1 MATQAIPYSQLV
13 NIIPGVIG
21 TGANPLSLNAIFID
35 KDAKIPTSGLLEF
48 YDRAGVAEYFG
59 SDSDQAALAGVYF
72 NGFDTATRR
81 PGTLFFAGYAET
93 ARAGWVRGQS
103 LAGVTLDEL
112 KAITGTLTV
121 VVDGGSAVNASI
133 DLSAATSFTNAA
145 SIIEAAIGATVD
157 VTWDALFSVFVI
169 TSATTGA
176 TSSVVITAGF
186 VAEALGLVGG
196 YSSTGAAI
204 DTPTSAMDRIVTQSN
219 DWATFMT
226 TFKPDQDDMV
236 LFAEWVGTQRQRYGY
251 VAWDSSSA
259 YFTPNNPATF
269 GKYVEN
275 QKLGATVV
283 VYDTTAKTAAFVC
296 GYAASINW
304 DELNGRATPAFKS
317 QEGLPYTVDTLA
329 KANAVLSNN
338 ASYYGHYSGPGAG
351 NVDNCFQDGRM
362 NGSIFQW
369 FDTFVNQIRINSQ
382 LLLAIWSGLR
392 AAKAAPYTSRGENL
406 IRAWAQDPID
416 EGLNNGSIVPG
427 VVLSNAQK
435 VEINSQVG
443 FDVSETLFTQGYY
456 LHILP
461 ATAQVRGQR
470 KSPPLKL
477 FYCDGGSIQQIEL
490 ASIAVL

>member
-35 KDAKIPTSGLLEF
+35 KDEKIPTSSLLEF
-48 YDRAGVAEYFG
+48 YDRATVVDYFG
-59 SDSDQAALAGVYF
+59 SDSDQAALAGIYF

-81 PGTLFFAGYAET
+81 PGTLFFAGYADA
-93 ARAGWVRGQS
+93 ARAGWVRGQAIS
-103 LAGVTLDEL
+103 GMTLLEL
-112 KAITGTLTV
+112 KAISGTLNV
-121 VVDGGSAVNASI
+121 VVDGGVPINASI
-133 DLSAATSFTNAA
+133 DLSAVTSFTDAA
-145 SIIEAAIGATVD
+145 DTIGTAIGASVV
-157 VTWDALFSVFVI
+157 VTWDALFTMFVI
-169 TSATTGA
+169 TSATTGPN
-176 TSSVVITAGF
+176 SSVVITGGTA
-186 VAEALGLVGG
+186 AEPLGLVGG
-196 YSSTGAAI
+196 YSSAGAAI

-219 DWATFMT
+219 DWATYMT
-226 TFKPDQDDMV
+226 TFEPDQADKD
-236 LFAEWVGTQRQRYGY
+236 LFAAWAGTQNQRYGY

-259 YFTPNNPATF
+259 YFTPNNSATF

-275 QKLGATVV
+275 QKLGATLVI
-283 VYDTTAKTAAFVC
+283 YDTTPKTAAFIC

-369 FDTFVNQIRINSQ
+369 FDTFINQIRLNSQ
-382 LLLAIWSGLR
+382 LLLSIWTGLR
-392 AAKAAPYTSRGENL
+392 GAKAVPYNSRGDNY
-406 IRAWAQDPID
+406 IRAWAQDPIN

-427 VVLSNAQK
+427 VVLSNSQK
-435 VEINSQVG
+435 VEINTQVG

-477 FYCDGGSIQQIEL
+477 LYCDGGSIQQIEM

>member
-35 KDAKIPTSGLLEF
+35 KDEKIPTSSLLEF
-48 YDRAGVAEYFG
+48 YDRATVVDYFG
-59 SDSDQAALAGVYF
+59 SDSDQAALAGIYF

-81 PGTLFFAGYAET
+81 PGTLFFAGYADV

-112 KAITGTLTV
+112 KAISGTLNV
-121 VVDGGSAVNASI
+121 IVDGGSTINASI
-133 DLSAATSFTNAA
+133 DLSAVTSFTDAA
-145 SIIEAAIGATVD
+145 TAIGTAIGAGVV
-157 VTWDALFSVFVI
+157 VTWDVLFSVFVI

-176 TSSVVITAGF
+176 NSSVVISGGAA
-186 VAEALGLVGG
+186 AEPLGLVGG
-196 YSSTGAAI
+196 YSSAGSAI

-219 DWATFMT
+219 DWATYMT
-226 TFKPDQDDMV
+226 TFEPDQDDKI
-236 LFAEWVGTQRQRYGY
+236 LFATWAGTQNQRYGY

-259 YFTPNNPATF
+259 YFTPNNAATF

-275 QKLGATVV
+275 QKLGATLVI
-283 VYDTTAKTAAFVC
+283 YDPTPNTASFIC

-369 FDTFVNQIRINSQ
+369 FDTFINQIRLNSQ
-382 LLLAIWSGLR
+382 LLLSIWTGLR
-392 AAKAAPYTSRGENL
+392 GAKAVPYNSRGDNY
-406 IRAWAQDPID
+406 IRAWAQDPIN

-427 VVLSNAQK
+427 VVLSNSQK
-435 VEINSQVG
+435 VEINTQVG

-477 FYCDGGSIQQIEL
+477 FYCDGGSIQQIEM